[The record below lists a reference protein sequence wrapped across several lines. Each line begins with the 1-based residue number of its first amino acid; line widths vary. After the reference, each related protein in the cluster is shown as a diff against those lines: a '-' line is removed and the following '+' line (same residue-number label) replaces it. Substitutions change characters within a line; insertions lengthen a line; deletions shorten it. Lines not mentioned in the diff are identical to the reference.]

1 MPFGP
6 LIPCLVFAAIPG
18 AFTTP
23 APAPL
28 PIVGGTD
35 AATCE
40 FPSAVAMLEDDETPV
55 MCSGS
60 LIAPDVV
67 LTAAHCLIP
76 ERPIVAIGFGEAGQ
90 VFGEPAFTVAP
101 ESCEQHPD
109 YASFGTTDIAYCK
122 LAKPVTNVPI
132 VPLLAGC
139 EVDVLQP
146 GQSVTIIGFGATWGT
161 YDPQTE
167 SLMTMGVGAKRYTTQ
182 TIDSVDLDIVE
193 VNMLGPNGSQSACF
207 GDSGGPA
214 MVELADGTWRVFGAG
229 SHLFD
234 PGRQPPPMQK
244 GNICGVG
251 VAYSYA
257 TPTIAWLE
265 AQTGVDLTPCWD
277 GDEFVDGCGESPTAP
292 GTAAGSWD
300 DGCAGGAMGGGAAT
314 CVAAGDTGS
323 DGSSSDDGAD
333 GTGDSSSGGATDSG
347 TTTLEPTTTTGG
359 DGSSGTPSDDSGGAS
374 AGTTGATSLPEGSTG
389 STGSTSDGA
398 SAAGDDGG
406 GCGCVAGLTGGVP
419 WLVAL
424 VFARRRRRR

>member
-6 LIPCLVFAAIPG
+6 LIPCFVFAAIPG
-18 AFTTP
+18 GFTTP
-23 APAPL
+23 TPAPL

-35 AATCE
+35 AVTCE
-40 FPSAVAMLEDDETPV
+40 YPSAVAMLEDDETPV

-60 LIAPDVV
+60 LVAPDVV

-109 YASFGTTDIAYCK
+109 YAAFGTTDIAYCK
-122 LAKPVTNVPI
+122 LAEPVTNVPI

-146 GQSVTIIGFGATWGT
+146 GQAVTIVGFGATWGT
-161 YDPQTE
+161 YDEQTE

-182 TIDSVDLDIVE
+182 TIDSVDLDVVE

-234 PGRQPPPMQK
+234 PGGQPPPMQE

-257 TPTIAWLE
+257 TPTIEWLE

-277 GDEFVDGCGESPTAP
+277 GDAFVEGCGESPTAP
-292 GTAAGSWD
+292 GTASGSWD
-300 DGCAGGAMGGGAAT
+300 DGCAGGAVGGGAAT
-314 CVAAGDTGS
+314 CMAAGETGT
-323 DGSSSDDGAD
+323 DGGSSSDDGAD
-333 GTGDSSSGGATDSG
+333 GTEGSSSGAAESG
-347 TTTLEPTTTTGG
+347 TTTTIDPTTGD
-359 DGSSGTPSDDSGGAS
+359 DGSSGTPADGSGDAS
-374 AGTTGATSLPEGSTG
+374 AGTTGATSSPGESSGSTG
-389 STGSTSDGA
+389 DGTNE
-398 SAAGDDGG
+398 AGDGGG
-406 GCGCVAGLTGGVP
+406 GCGCVAAPGSGAP
-419 WLVAL
+419 WLLTIAV
-424 VFARRRRRR
+424 ARRRRRR